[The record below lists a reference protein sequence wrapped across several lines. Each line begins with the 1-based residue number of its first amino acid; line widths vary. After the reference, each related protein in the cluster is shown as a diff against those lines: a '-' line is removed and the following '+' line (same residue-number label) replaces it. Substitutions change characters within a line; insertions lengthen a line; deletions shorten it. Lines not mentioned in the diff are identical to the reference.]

1 LQGWLFEGELMGMTT
16 SSWRRV
22 GAGLLVVAVGAGGL
36 VDSAESREPDAGA
49 GLVTTW
55 GASDDIAGGAL
66 SDVTV
71 RNVLRTSVGGEGL
84 RIRISNANGDQP
96 LVTDSVYVGRQQS
109 GATVVPGS
117 SRRLTFA
124 GSTSVTIP
132 PGAMAISDALAGPV
146 PAVTSLTVSLHVV
159 GTTGVITA
167 HNRAMQHSYK
177 STSGDHAADESST
190 AYQTESSAWYF
201 LNAAIVEAPKQ
212 VETVATLGDSITS
225 SVGTTIDTNRRWPDV
240 LADRYAKLP
249 EPRRLAISNEGISGN
264 RVLGGVAKAGS
275 AGASALARLDKD
287 VLTKPGVRTVLV
299 LEGINDI
306 YAGATTDQL
315 IAGYRQLIGRV
326 HASGRCIVGGTLTP
340 MGSSFVYS
348 PEKEAVR
355 TAVNTYIRTSHEF
368 DAVADFDAATR
379 DPANPTRLKPEYD
392 GGDGLHPN
400 DAGNHAMGNTPGLD
414 ALRCD

>member
-1 LQGWLFEGELMGMTT
+1 MSMT
-16 SSWRRV
+16 SSTWRRMGASLLV
-22 GAGLLVVAVGAGGL
+22 TAMGAAGLVAAA
-36 VDSAESREPDAGA
+36 SPDGDPI
-49 GLVTTW
+49 GSGPVTTW
-55 GASDDIAGGAL
+55 GAADDIAGGTL

-71 RNVLRTSVGGEGL
+71 RNVLRTSVGGKDL
-84 RIRISNANGDQP
+84 RIRISNGNGDQP
-96 LVTDSVYVGRQQS
+96 LVSDSVYVGRQDA
-109 GATVVPGS
+109 GASVVPGS
-117 SRRLTFA
+117 SRRLTFG
-124 GSTSVTIP
+124 GSTSVTVP
-132 PGAMAISDALAGPV
+132 PGAMAISDPLPGNV

-177 STSGDHAADESST
+177 STSGDHAADETST

-201 LNAAIVEAPKQ
+201 VNAAIVEAPQQ

-240 LADRYAKLP
+240 LADRYTKLP

-315 IAGYRQLIGRV
+315 IAGYRQLIERV

-340 MGSSFVYS
+340 MGSSFVYT
-348 PEKEAVR
+348 PEKEAIR
-355 TAVNTYIRTSHEF
+355 QAVNTFIRSSREF
-368 DAVADFDAATR
+368 DGVADFDAATR
-379 DPANPTRLKPEYD
+379 DPADPSRLAAAYD

-400 DAGNHAMGNTPGLD
+400 DAGNRAMGEAPNLD
-414 ALRCD
+414 SLRCK

>member
-1 LQGWLFEGELMGMTT
+1 MTMT
-16 SSWRRV
+16 WRRMGASLLV
-22 GAGLLVVAVGAGGL
+22 TAMGAAGLVSAATPDNQGAGDAV
-36 VDSAESREPDAGA
+36 
-49 GLVTTW
+49 VTTW
-55 GASDDIAGGAL
+55 GAADDIAGGTL
-66 SDVTV
+66 NDTTV
-71 RNVLRTSVGGEGL
+71 RNILRTSVGGKDL

-96 LVTDSVYVGRQQS
+96 LVTDSAYVGRQAT
-109 GATVVPGS
+109 GAGVVPGS
-117 SRRLTFA
+117 SRRLTFG
-124 GSTSVTIP
+124 GSTAVTIP
-132 PGAMAISDALAGPV
+132 PGAMAISDPLPGAV
-146 PAVTSLTVSLHVV
+146 PALTNLTVSLHVV

-177 STSGDHAADESST
+177 STSGDHAADETST
-190 AYQTESSAWYF
+190 AYQTESAAWYF
-201 LNAAIVEAPKQ
+201 VNAAIVDAPHEVQ
-212 VETVATLGDSITS
+212 TVATLGDSITS

-240 LADRYAKLP
+240 LADRYAQLP

-287 VLTKPGVRTVLV
+287 VLTKPGVRTVLL

-315 IAGYRQLIGRV
+315 IAGYRQLIARV
-326 HASGRCIVGGTLTP
+326 HATGRCIVGGTLTP
-340 MGSSFVYS
+340 MGSSFVYT

-355 TAVNTYIRTSHEF
+355 EAVNTFIRTSGEF

-379 DPANPTRLKPEYD
+379 DPANPTRLSPTYD

-400 DAGNHAMGNTPGLD
+400 DAGNQAMGEAPNLD
-414 ALRCD
+414 SLRCQ

>member
-1 LQGWLFEGELMGMTT
+1 MTFT
-16 SSWRRV
+16 AWRRV
-22 GAGLLVVAVGAGGL
+22 GASLLVTAVGAAGL
-36 VDSAESREPDAGA
+36 VAAAPDQVATTGEGGGGGRD

-55 GASDDIAGGAL
+55 GAADDIAGGSL

-71 RNVLRTSVGGEGL
+71 RNVLRTSVGGKDL
-84 RIRISNANGDQP
+84 RIRISNGFGDQP
-96 LVTDSVYVGRQQS
+96 LVSDSVYVGRQAG

-117 SRRLTFA
+117 SRRLTFS
-124 GSTSVTIP
+124 GRTTVTIP
-132 PGAMAISDALAGPV
+132 PGAMAISDPLPGVV
-146 PAVTSLTVSLHVV
+146 PALTSLTVSLHVV

-190 AYQTESSAWYF
+190 AYQTESSAWFF
-201 LNAAIVEAPKQ
+201 LNAAIVEATRD
-212 VETVATLGDSITS
+212 VATVATLGDSITS
-225 SVGTTIDTNRRWPDV
+225 SVGTTIDTNRRWPDI
-240 LADRYAKLP
+240 LAGRYARLP
-249 EPRRLAISNEGISGN
+249 EPARLAISNEGISGN

-306 YAGATTDQL
+306 YAGATTEQL
-315 IAGYRQLIGRV
+315 LAGYRQLIARV

-340 MGSSFVYS
+340 MGSSFVYT
-348 PEKEAVR
+348 PEKEAIR
-355 TAVNTYIRTSHEF
+355 QAVNTFIRTSGEF
-368 DAVADFDAATR
+368 DGVADFDAATR
-379 DPANPTRLKPEYD
+379 DPADPSRLAAAYD

-400 DAGNHAMGNTPGLD
+400 DAGNQAMGDAPNLD
-414 ALRCD
+414 SLRCD

>member
-1 LQGWLFEGELMGMTT
+1 MRLTGRRMGASLLVTAM
-16 SSWRRV
+16 
-22 GAGLLVVAVGAGGL
+22 GAAGLVSAATPDEVATAGST
-36 VDSAESREPDAGA
+36 V
-49 GLVTTW
+49 VTTW
-55 GASDDIAGGAL
+55 GAADDIAGGTL
-66 SDVTV
+66 NDMTV
-71 RNVLRTSVGGEGL
+71 RNVLRTSVGGKDL

-96 LVTDSVYVGRQQS
+96 LVSDSVYVGRHDS
-109 GATVVPGS
+109 GASVAPGS
-117 SRRLTFA
+117 SRRLTFG
-124 GSTSVTIP
+124 GSTTVTIP
-132 PGAMAISDALAGPV
+132 PGAMAISDPLPGTV
-146 PAVTSLTVSLHVV
+146 PALTSLTVSLHVV

-201 LNAAIVEAPKQ
+201 VNAAIVEAPEQ

-225 SVGTTIDTNRRWPDV
+225 SVGTTIDTNRRWPDI
-240 LADRYAKLP
+240 LADRYAQLP

-264 RVLGGVAKAGS
+264 RVLGGIAKAGS

-306 YAGATTDQL
+306 YAGATTEQL
-315 IAGYRQLIGRV
+315 IAGYRQLIERV

-340 MGSSFVYS
+340 MGSSFVYT
-348 PEKEAVR
+348 PEKEAIR
-355 TAVNTYIRTSHEF
+355 QAVNTFIRSSGEF
-368 DAVADFDAATR
+368 DGVADFDAATR
-379 DPANPTRLKPEYD
+379 DPADPSRLAAAYD

-400 DAGNHAMGNTPGLD
+400 DAGNAAMGQAPDLD
-414 ALRCD
+414 SLRCA